1 MTCWLSWTPQK
12 GSSQLTLMLCSES
25 QLLSWLSEGT
35 LGLPD
40 STSPPCSC
48 NTGSFLGWPLNPACL
63 ICPSSVAEA
72 WPWFTMCG
80 EVESDRADQAWT
92 CHLSCHPPSLTQHGL
107 PPLLSDVVLRITPA
121 LMLTETSVLSLVPAS
136 WQKVCLGEE
145 VEVRMESTEESWGSE
160 SGK

>member
-1 MTCWLSWTPQK
+1 M
-12 GSSQLTLMLCSES
+12 
-25 QLLSWLSEGT
+25 
-35 LGLPD
+35 
-40 STSPPCSC
+40 
-48 NTGSFLGWPLNPACL
+48 
-63 ICPSSVAEA
+63 AEA
-72 WPWFTMCG
+72 WSWFTMSG
-80 EVESDRADQAWT
+80 EIESDRADQAWT